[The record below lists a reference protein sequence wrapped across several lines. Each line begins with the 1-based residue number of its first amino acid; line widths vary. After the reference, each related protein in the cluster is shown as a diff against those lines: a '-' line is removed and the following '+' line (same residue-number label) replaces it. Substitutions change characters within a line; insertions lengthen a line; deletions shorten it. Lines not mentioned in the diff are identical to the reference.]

1 MTALRRLEEI
11 KILKEMMGRER
22 NRLYVARAIRKVV
35 E

>member
-22 NRLYVARAIRKVV
+22 NRLYVASAIRKVV